1 MHCHTQTHTVDE
13 VCSDVRWRLQRFTR
27 GDTYWNERTA
37 HSDRFNV
44 PVPVT
49 QICSVTNAVTVGW
62 AWPLTTL
69 CDFTALWEQELH
81 RWRLQQPTLSAFVSQ
96 LLSRTIGSGKLTR
109 PCKRFIYSYNYSIL
123 QLHTSVYRT
132 TYKICVMIRNNAP
145 LSRFHKL
152 NYWYWHSKSSSVWEI
167 NGFETDR
174 IRSNIS
180 PLFTYRYFYTI
191 HYQN

>member
-1 MHCHTQTHTVDE
+1 MPECIATHSWRSVQWCAVTAAEIHT
-13 VCSDVRWRLQRFTR
+13 RW
-27 GDTYWNERTA
+27 YERTA

-81 RWRLQQPTLSAFVSQ
+81 RWRLQQPTLSAFVSVVVSQ
-96 LLSRTIGSGKLTR
+96 LLSPTIGSGKLTR
-109 PCKRFIYSYNYSIL
+109 PCKRCIYSYNSIL

-132 TYKICVMIRNNAP
+132 TNKIFVMILSNAP
-145 LSRFHKL
+145 FSRFHKL
-152 NYWYWHSKSSSVWEI
+152 NYWYWHSKSSSVGEI
-167 NGFETDR
+167 NGLETGW
-174 IRSNIS
+174 IRSNIF
-180 PLFTYRYFYTI
+180 PLFTCRLFYTTQ
-191 HYQN
+191 YQN

>member
-1 MHCHTQTHTVDE
+1 MLECIATHSWRSVQWCAVTAAEIHT
-13 VCSDVRWRLQRFTR
+13 RW
-27 GDTYWNERTA
+27 YERTA

-69 CDFTALWEQELH
+69 RDFTALWEQELH

-96 LLSRTIGSGKLTR
+96 LLSPTIGSGKLTR
-109 PCKRFIYSYNYSIL
+109 PCQLFIYSYNSIL

-132 TYKICVMIRNNAP
+132 TYKNFVMIRSNAP
-145 LSRFHKL
+145 FFRFHKL
-152 NYWYWHSKSSSVWEI
+152 NYWYWHSKSSSVREI
-167 NGFETDR
+167 NGLETDR
-174 IRSNIS
+174 IRSNIF

-191 HYQN
+191 QYRN